1 MNNSDDQPLYLSA
14 GEAAAELSVSPATLY
29 AYVSRGLVRSE
40 PGETARSRRYRA
52 EDVRALK
59 NRHAPM
65 VEGQGLRAADL
76 PVLDSAISTITEDGP
91 IYRGVNAVALSEAA
105 TLEQASTLLW
115 DASGSDPFAKAN
127 MPIVSPAMKKIL
139 DATREASAVE
149 RAVAVL
155 ALAAEADPRAFN
167 AVPEGRAATGA
178 RIMRLNIAAMIGAEA
193 SADPLHRQIARAWAP
208 KNKHADDLIRRAL
221 VLLADHEL
229 NPSTFTV
236 RCAAST
242 FISLY
247 DAVIAGLVALKGPR
261 HGGAGPLA
269 SKLVD
274 TLSSGNIA
282 EIVRERVAQGERFAG
297 FGHSIYKNGDARAK
311 SLLNKLTE
319 AGADKRLTVEVP
331 ARIAEA
337 LGVHVNIDYAIAV
350 MRRTLEM
357 PPGCETAF
365 FAMSRMSGWIAH
377 ASEQLASGALIRP
390 RARYV
395 GPAPG
400 RGATARK

>member
-1 MNNSDDQPLYLSA
+1 MNNSEEPLYLTA

-76 PVLDSAISTITEDGP
+76 PVLDSSISTITEDGP

-127 MPIVSPAMKKIL
+127 LPIVSPVMKKIL
-139 DATREASAVE
+139 EVTQGASAVE

-208 KNKHADDLIRRAL
+208 KHKHADDLIRRAL

-319 AGADKRLTVEVP
+319 TGADKRLTVEVP

-400 RGATARK
+400 RAQTARR

>member
-1 MNNSDDQPLYLSA
+1 MKKSDDPLYLTA

-40 PGETARSRRYRA
+40 PGETTRSRRYRA

-59 NRHAPM
+59 NRRAPI

-76 PVLDSAISTITEDGP
+76 PVLDSAVSTITEDGP

-105 TLEQASTLLW
+105 TLEQAATLLW
-115 DASGSDPFAKAN
+115 GALNSDPFAKSN
-127 MPIVSPAMKKIL
+127 LPIVSPTMNRIL
-139 DATREASAVE
+139 EATRDASAVE
-149 RAVAVL
+149 RSVAVL
-155 ALAAEADPRAFN
+155 ALATSADPRAFN
-167 AVPEGRAATGA
+167 SVPEGRAATGA
-178 RIMRLNIAAMIGAEA
+178 RIMRLVVAAMVGATP
-193 SADPLHRQIARAWAP
+193 SADPLHRQIARAWSP
-208 KNKHADDLIRRAL
+208 DQKHAEDLIRRAL

-269 SKLVD
+269 SKLVE
-274 TLSSGNIA
+274 TLSTGDIA
-282 EIVRERVAQGERFAG
+282 QIVRERVAEGERFAG
-297 FGHSIYKNGDARAK
+297 FGHPIYKNGDARAL
-311 SLLNKLTE
+311 SLLARLTE

-331 ARIAEA
+331 ERIAEA
-337 LGVHVNIDYAIAV
+337 IGVNVNIDYALAV
-350 MRRTLEM
+350 MRRTLDM
-357 PPGCETAF
+357 PVGSETAF
-365 FAMSRMSGWIAH
+365 FAMSRMAGWIAH

-400 RGATARK
+400 RAQTKR